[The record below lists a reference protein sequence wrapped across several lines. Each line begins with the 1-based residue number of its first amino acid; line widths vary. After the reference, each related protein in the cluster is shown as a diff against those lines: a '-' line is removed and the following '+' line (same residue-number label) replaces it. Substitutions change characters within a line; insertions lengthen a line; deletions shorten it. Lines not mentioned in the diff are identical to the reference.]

1 MWANFVHDTD
11 ELVMVVEGEVE
22 FEIEGETYRLP
33 PGEEVLVSVGSK
45 HTARNSG
52 KTESRWLYGYK
63 R

>member
-1 MWANFVHDTD
+1 
-11 ELVMVVEGEVE
+11 MVVEGEVE